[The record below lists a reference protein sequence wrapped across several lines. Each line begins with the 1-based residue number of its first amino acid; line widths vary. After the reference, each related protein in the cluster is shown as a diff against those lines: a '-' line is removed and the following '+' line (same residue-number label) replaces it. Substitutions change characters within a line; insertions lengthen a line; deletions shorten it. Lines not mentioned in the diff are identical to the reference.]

1 MKDKRRLG
9 CIGLGVSL
17 LALLYCLMGIVMAGW
32 LSATPNFPQERTK
45 RNLILWE
52 TLTVVSL
59 ILVCVFIFILYKA
72 GKKRD

>member
-9 CIGLGVSL
+9 CIGLCASS
-17 LALLYCLMGIVMAGW
+17 LALLYCLMGILMAGW
-32 LSATPNFPQERTK
+32 LSATPNFPRERTE
-45 RNLILWE
+45 RNLLLWG

-59 ILVCVFIFILYKA
+59 VLVCVFIFIFYRS